1 MSHPTAVMKTI
12 VLQRQHMQ
20 QKYLTLKWGE
30 YRETTT
36 EFHRMA
42 DTVAA
47 DERVTVSQVM
57 DRIPVGRFHRR
68 LLAICG
74 AAWAFDGM
82 EVIIIS
88 FTLPVLIG
96 AWELSGL
103 SAGLLGSASLM
114 GMILGNWAWGWYADE
129 YGRKDAFQWTVLS
142 YSLFAGLTAFATGF
156 YSGFALRFLTGV
168 GLGGAL
174 AVDTSYL
181 SEHLP
186 TERRGRYLVYLDAFW
201 PLGNVLAVVL
211 AWLFLSVLSGP
222 AGTVTVPVLGAV
234 AGWRL
239 LFASAAFP
247 ALLVFVIRNR
257 LDETPYYLAR
267 QGDVEGANDRIR
279 EIAAEND
286 EEFTPIDAE
295 AVETERSAGYA
306 RLFEPDLR
314 KRTAMIA
321 AAWFAVNFGYYGVFI
336 WLPQTVGAAGVVE
349 SVQLA
354 GVTIEGL
361 YVYFLLIGLVQFP
374 GYFSAAYLVEK
385 IGRKPTLGSYLAL
398 SGVFTFVFA
407 ASMPG
412 VSLFGA
418 GVSGFWP
425 FFIGLLAAS
434 FFTLGAWGAIYAYTP
449 ELFPTEVRATGNG
462 FAGGVGK
469 IGAVVGP
476 ILAGALVETGYL
488 AALAPLAVV
497 FVLGGLV
504 VFAFGRETMGEPLF

>member
-1 MSHPTAVMKTI
+1 MPDGV
-12 VLQRQHMQ
+12 
-20 QKYLTLKWGE
+20 
-30 YRETTT
+30 TT
-36 EFHRMA
+36 
-42 DTVAA
+42 

-57 DRIPVGRFHRR
+57 DRIPVGRFHHR

-74 AAWAFDGM
+74 SAWAFDGM

-88 FTLPVLIG
+88 FTLPVLIS
-96 AWELSGL
+96 AWGLSGL
-103 SAGLLGSASLM
+103 SAGLLGSASLI
-114 GMILGNWAWGWYADE
+114 GMIAGNWVWGWYADE
-129 YGRKDAFQWTVLS
+129 RGRIDAFQWTVLT

-211 AWLFLSVLSGP
+211 AWLFLSALAGP
-222 AGTVTVPVLGAV
+222 AGTVSVPVLGAV

-247 ALLVFVIRNR
+247 ALLVFVIRSHLR
-257 LDETPYYLAR
+257 ETPYYLAR
-267 QGDVEGANDRIR
+267 RGDIEGANDRIR
-279 EIAAEND
+279 AIAEEND
-286 EEFTPIDAE
+286 EEFTPITAE
-295 AVETERSAGYA
+295 SVETTESAGYS
-306 RLFEPDLR
+306 RLFETDLR
-314 KRTAMIA
+314 ARTAMIA
-321 AAWFAVNFGYYGVFI
+321 TAWFAINFGYYGVFI
-336 WLPQTVGAAGVVE
+336 WLPQTVGAAGVVQ
-349 SVQLA
+349 SVSVA
-354 GVTIEGL
+354 GATLDGI
-361 YVYFLLIGLVQFP
+361 YVYFLLIALVQFP

-385 IGRKPTLGSYLAL
+385 IGRKPTLGGYLAF
-398 SGVFTFVFA
+398 SGLFTFVFA

-418 GVSGFWP
+418 GLSGFWP
-425 FFIGLLAAS
+425 FFVGLLAAS

-469 IGAVVGP
+469 IGAVLGP

-488 AALAPLAVV
+488 AALAPLAVA

-504 VFAFGRETMGEPLF
+504 VLAFGRETMGEPLF

>member
-1 MSHPTAVMKTI
+1 MVGQTA
-12 VLQRQHMQ
+12 
-20 QKYLTLKWGE
+20 
-30 YRETTT
+30 T
-36 EFHRMA
+36 E
-42 DTVAA
+42 
-47 DERVTVSQVM
+47 ERVTVSQVM

-74 AAWAFDGM
+74 SAWAFDGM

-96 AWELSGL
+96 AWGLSGL
-103 SAGLLGSASLM
+103 TAGLLGSASLM
-114 GMILGNWAWGWYADE
+114 GMILGNWAWGRYADE
-129 YGRKDAFQWTVLS
+129 RGRIDAFQWTVLT

-186 TERRGRYLVYLDAFW
+186 TDRRGRYLVYLDAFW

-211 AWLFLSVLSGP
+211 AWLFLSALATP
-222 AGTVTVPVLGAV
+222 AGTVAVPVLGAV

-247 ALLVFVIRNR
+247 ALLVFVIRSQLR
-257 LDETPYYLAR
+257 ETPYYLAR
-267 QGDVEGANDRIR
+267 RGDVDAANDRIR
-279 EIAAEND
+279 EIAEENG
-286 EEFTPIDAE
+286 EEYTPISAD
-295 AVETERSAGYA
+295 AVETSDSSPGYS
-306 RLFEPDLR
+306 RLFEADLR

-321 AAWFAVNFGYYGVFI
+321 AAWFAINFGYYGVFI
-336 WLPQTVGAAGVVE
+336 WLPQTVGAAGVV
-349 SVQLA
+349 SDLQVGGLTV
-354 GVTIEGL
+354 GGL
-361 YVYFLLIGLVQFP
+361 YLYFLLIGLVQFP

-385 IGRKPTLGSYLAL
+385 VGRKATLGGYLAL
-398 SGVFTFVFA
+398 SGLFTFVFA

-418 GVSGFWP
+418 GLSGFWP
-425 FFIGLLAAS
+425 FFVGLLAAS

-449 ELFPTEVRATGNG
+449 ELFPTEVRGTGNG

-469 IGAVVGP
+469 IGAVIGP
-476 ILAGALVETGYL
+476 ILAGALVEVGYL
-488 AALAPLAVV
+488 AALAPLAVA

-504 VFAFGRETMGEPLF
+504 VFAFGEETMGEPLF

>member
-1 MSHPTAVMKTI
+1 
-12 VLQRQHMQ
+12 
-20 QKYLTLKWGE
+20 
-30 YRETTT
+30 
-36 EFHRMA
+36 MA
-42 DTVAA
+42 DAVGTE
-47 DERVTVSQVM
+47 ERVTVSQVM

-74 AAWAFDGM
+74 SAWAFDGM

-88 FTLPVLIG
+88 FTLPVLIS
-96 AWELSGL
+96 AWGLSGL

-114 GMILGNWAWGWYADE
+114 GMIIGNWAWGRYADE
-129 YGRKDAFQWTVLS
+129 RGRIDAFQWTVLT
-142 YSLFAGLTAFATGF
+142 YSVFAGLTAFATGF

-186 TERRGRYLVYLDAFW
+186 TDRRGRYLVYLDAFW
-201 PLGNVLAVVL
+201 PLGNVFAVVL
-211 AWLFLSVLSGP
+211 AWLFLSALAGP
-222 AGTVTVPVLGAV
+222 AGTVAVPVLGDV

-247 ALLVFVIRNR
+247 ALLVFVIRSQLR
-257 LDETPYYLAR
+257 ETPYYLA
-267 QGDVEGANDRIR
+267 QKGDIEGANDRIR
-279 EIAAEND
+279 AIAEENG
-286 EEFTPIDAE
+286 EEFTPISAE
-295 AVETERSAGYA
+295 SVDTGSSAGYG
-306 RLFEPDLR
+306 RLFESDLR

-336 WLPQTVGAAGVVE
+336 WLPDTVGAAGVVGDF
-349 SVQLA
+349 SLGGLTV
-354 GVTIEGL
+354 EGL

-385 IGRKPTLGSYLAL
+385 VGRKPTLGSYLLL
-398 SGVFTFVFA
+398 SGLFTFVFA
-407 ASMPG
+407 ASMPD

-418 GVSGFWP
+418 GLSGFWP
-425 FFIGLLAAS
+425 FFGGLLAAS

-449 ELFPTEVRATGNG
+449 ELFPTEVRGTGNG

-476 ILAGALVETGYL
+476 ILAGALVDVGYL
-488 AALAPLAVV
+488 AALAPLAVA

-504 VFAFGRETMGEPLF
+504 VLAFGRETKGEPLF

>member
-1 MSHPTAVMKTI
+1 MPDGA
-12 VLQRQHMQ
+12 
-20 QKYLTLKWGE
+20 
-30 YRETTT
+30 TT
-36 EFHRMA
+36 E
-42 DTVAA
+42 
-47 DERVTVSQVM
+47 ERVSVSQVM

-74 AAWAFDGM
+74 SAWAFDGM

-88 FTLPVLIG
+88 FTLPVLIS
-96 AWELSGL
+96 AWGLSGL

-114 GMILGNWAWGWYADE
+114 GMIAGNWAWGWYADE
-129 YGRKDAFQWTVLS
+129 RGRIDAFQWTVLT

-186 TERRGRYLVYLDAFW
+186 TDRRGRYLVYLDAFW
-201 PLGNVLAVVL
+201 PLGNVFAVGL
-211 AWLFLSVLSGP
+211 AWLFLSALPTG
-222 AGTVTVPVLGAV
+222 GTVGVPLLGEV

-247 ALLVFVIRNR
+247 ALLVFVIRSQLR
-257 LDETPYYLAR
+257 ETPYYLAR
-267 QGDVEGANDRIR
+267 KGDVDGANDRIR
-279 EIAAEND
+279 AIAEENG
-286 EEFTPIDAE
+286 EEFTPITAE
-295 AVETERSAGYA
+295 SVEIRESASYA
-306 RLFEPDLR
+306 RLFKSDLR
-314 KRTAMIA
+314 KRTVTIA
-321 AAWFAVNFGYYGVFI
+321 LAWFAINFGYYGVFI

-349 SVQLA
+349 SVTLA
-354 GVTIEGL
+354 GTTIEGIYL
-361 YVYFLLIGLVQFP
+361 YFLLIALVQFP

-398 SGVFTFVFA
+398 SGLFTFVFA
-407 ASMPG
+407 ASMPN

-418 GVSGFWP
+418 GFSGFWP
-425 FFIGLLAAS
+425 FLGGLLAAS

-476 ILAGALVETGYL
+476 ILAGALVEVGYL
-488 AALAPLAVV
+488 AALAPLAVA

>member
-1 MSHPTAVMKTI
+1 MTDGV
-12 VLQRQHMQ
+12 R
-20 QKYLTLKWGE
+20 
-30 YRETTT
+30 T
-36 EFHRMA
+36 E
-42 DTVAA
+42 
-47 DERVTVSQVM
+47 ERVTVSQVM

-74 AAWAFDGM
+74 SAWAFDGM

-88 FTLPVLIG
+88 FTLPVLIS
-96 AWELSGL
+96 AWGLSGL

-114 GMILGNWAWGWYADE
+114 GMIAGNWVWGRYADE
-129 YGRKDAFQWTVLS
+129 HGRIDAFQWTVLT

-186 TERRGRYLVYLDAFW
+186 TDRRGRYLVYLDAFW

-211 AWLFLSVLSGP
+211 AWVFLSALAGP
-222 AGTVTVPVLGAV
+222 AGAVAVPVLGDV

-247 ALLVFVIRNR
+247 ALLVFVIRSQLR
-257 LDETPYYLAR
+257 ETPYYLAR
-267 QGDVEGANDRIR
+267 KGDVDAANDRIR
-279 EIAAEND
+279 EIAEENG
-286 EEFTPIDAE
+286 EEFTPISA
-295 AVETERSAGYA
+295 ASVETGSSPSYG

-349 SVQLA
+349 GISVA
-354 GVTIEGL
+354 GLTVEGL

-374 GYFSAAYLVEK
+374 GYFSAAYLVER
-385 IGRKPTLGSYLAL
+385 IGRKPTLGSYLVL

-407 ASMPG
+407 ASMPD

-418 GVSGFWP
+418 GLSGFWP
-425 FFIGLLAAS
+425 FFGGLLAAS

-449 ELFPTEVRATGNG
+449 ELFPTEVRGTGNG

-476 ILAGALVETGYL
+476 VLAGALVETGYL
-488 AALAPLAVV
+488 TALAPLAVA

-504 VFAFGRETMGEPLF
+504 VLAFGRETKGEPLF